1 MHLFPRRGVAAVIA
15 AVVATGT
22 LLPLSAPAA
31 PVAHAEEVVL
41 DTSTTVTVVEGD
53 AARQL
58 AETFA
63 PIVAIQT
70 QPTACGPGEPYYP
83 ADVSVIL
90 DQPDVVLL
98 DSAGTTLVQ
107 APGAIDLL
115 NAPEGSNFDL
125 PGNTLRP
132 GCDYERRFGWRT
144 GEPPVQYAR
153 VVRDSDDPDLLIVQ
167 YWEYFVYNQWNN
179 VHESD
184 WESALVVFDA
194 TTPEEALAEGPSTM
208 SLSQHYG
215 NQRQP
220 WAAVEK
226 RGNRPVIY
234 PAAGS
239 HAIFYS
245 QKLWFGMSGDA
256 GFGCDSTVAPST
268 EMDPR
273 VEVLPAQGTAEN
285 GFGWMGFRGRWGERA
300 PTINDSE
307 VGPQYT
313 RQWRNPVQYIAE
325 GRDGAVSVPQIDFA
339 GVTTFFCSA
348 TESVSAVLNSLME
361 NVPLLIGLFVAA
373 IAVVV
378 LLARRTRWRPS
389 DPEPMRARRR
399 GGQIASAAAAV
410 VRRNW
415 RRLLPV
421 SAIALAGGVV
431 AAVLQPL
438 IIEHTVLGDF
448 LGDGQRNGPIGL
460 LIALSAGV
468 VETLVFILLALVVGV
483 HITHRLDPQST
494 PTERPPLRSGGLVP
508 MATLFAAFAFTG
520 VLGLWLV
527 PMFAAAPAAAVA
539 EGLRPR
545 AALRRA
551 RELGK
556 GQRVRV
562 FCITFV
568 VLTSTV
574 LLAPLLGVLA
584 LLITGKV
591 FWVANVIAG
600 LVYAV
605 TIPWLAVASY
615 LLWADLTARRGPDG
629 VRG

>member
-1 MHLFPRRGVAAVIA
+1 VLTA
-15 AVVATGT
+15 T
-22 LLPLSAPAA
+22 LLTATVVTVPVAQGRPFAPT
-31 PVAHAEEVVL
+31 AHAEEPEL
-41 DTSTTVTVVEGD
+41 DTSTTVTVVDSD

-58 AETFA
+58 AERFA

-70 QPTACGPGEPYYP
+70 QKEPCGKGEPYYP
-83 ADVSVIL
+83 ADVGVIL

-98 DSAGTTLVQ
+98 SASGDLIGRS
-107 APGAIDLL
+107 PGAVDLL

-125 PGNTLRP
+125 PGATLRP
-132 GCDYERRFGWRT
+132 GCDFERRFGWRT
-144 GEPPVQYAR
+144 GGPPVQYAR
-153 VVRDSDDPDLLIVQ
+153 VVRDRDDPTVLIVQ

-194 TTPEEALAEGPSTM
+194 TTPEEALAKGPTMM

-215 NQRQP
+215 NERRP
-220 WAAVEK
+220 WESIE
-226 RGNRPVIY
+226 RHGDRPVIY

-239 HAIFYS
+239 HAFFYS

-268 EMDPR
+268 ELDPR
-273 VEVLPAQGTAEN
+273 VDMLPAAGTAAN
-285 GFGWMGFRGRWGERA
+285 GYGWMGFRGRWGERA

-313 RQWRNPVQYIAE
+313 RQWRTPVQYVRS

-339 GVTTFFCSA
+339 GVTTFFCNA
-348 TESVSAVLNSLME
+348 TKEVSAVINHLMD
-361 NVPLLIGLFVAA
+361 NPALLLGLVIGIVAV
-373 IAVVV
+373 IV
-378 LLARRTRWRPS
+378 LLVRRTVWRPAS
-389 DPEPMRARRR
+389 ADPLRQRRR
-399 GGQIASAAAAV
+399 GGQIAAAAVAV
-410 VRRNW
+410 VRRDW

-421 SAIALAGGVV
+421 SAIALAGGVL
-431 AAVLQPL
+431 AAILQPL
-438 IIEHTVLGDF
+438 IIDHTFLGNF
-448 LGDGQRNGPIGL
+448 LGDGQLHGPVGL
-460 LIALSAGV
+460 LIALSAGII
-468 VETLVFILLALVVGV
+468 ETLVFILIALVVGV
-483 HITHRLDPQST
+483 HIAHRLDEPRHPS
-494 PTERPPLRSGGLVP
+494 EARGALRSGGLAP
-508 MATLFAAFAFTG
+508 MAALFAAFAFTG
-520 VLGLWLV
+520 VFGLVLV

-545 AALRRA
+545 AALRRS
-551 RELGK
+551 RQLGK
-556 GQRVRV
+556 GQRWRV
-562 FCITFV
+562 FCITFL

-615 LLWADLTARRGPDG
+615 LLWADLAARSSAEAGQMAAAD
-629 VRG
+629 V

>member
-1 MHLFPRRGVAAVIA
+1 M
-15 AVVATGT
+15 
-22 LLPLSAPAA
+22 LSLTASGPTM
-31 PVAHAEEVVL
+31 VAHAEELVL
-41 DTSTTVTVVEGD
+41 DTSTTVTVIDSD

-58 AETFA
+58 AERYA

-70 QPTACGPGEPYYP
+70 QAEPCGSGEPYYP
-83 ADVSVIL
+83 ADVNVIL

-98 DSAGTTLVQ
+98 DATGNVITRS
-107 APGAIDLL
+107 PGAVDLL
-115 NAPEGSNFDL
+115 HAPEGSNFDL
-125 PGNTLRP
+125 PGATLRP
-132 GCDYERRFGWRT
+132 GCDFERRFGWRT

-153 VVRDSDDPDLLIVQ
+153 VVRDSDDPDVIIVQ

-184 WESALVVFDA
+184 WESALLVFDA
-194 TTPEEALAEGPSTM
+194 STPEAALASGPTVV

-215 NQRQP
+215 NERRA
-220 WAAVEK
+220 WDDVER
-226 RGNRPVIY
+226 RGDRPVIY

-239 HAIFYS
+239 HAFFYE

-268 EMDPR
+268 ELDPR
-273 VEVLPAQGTAEN
+273 VDMLPAVGTTEN
-285 GFGWMGFRGRWGERA
+285 GYGWMGFQGRWGERA

-307 VGPQYT
+307 AGPQYT
-313 RQWRNPVQYIAE
+313 TQWRHPVQYIDA

-348 TESVSAVLNSLME
+348 TESVSAVLNHLMD
-361 NVPLLIGLFVAA
+361 NLPLLVGIIVGIVA
-373 IAVVV
+373 IIV
-378 LLARRTRWRPS
+378 LLVRRTRWRPAS
-389 DPEPMRARRR
+389 AEPLRARRR
-399 GGQIASAAAAV
+399 GGQIASASITI
-410 VRRNW
+410 VRRHW

-421 SAIALAGGVV
+421 SAVALAGGML

-438 IIEHTVLGDF
+438 VIEHTFLGNL
-448 LGDGQRNGPIGL
+448 LGDGQLHGPVGL
-460 LIALSAGV
+460 LIALAAGV
-468 VETLVFILLALVVGV
+468 IETLVFILIALVVGV
-483 HITHRLDPQST
+483 HITHHLDEPRVAH
-494 PTERPPLRSGGLVP
+494 EARGAWRSGGIAP
-508 MATLFAAFAFTG
+508 MAALMAAFAFTG
-520 VLGLWLV
+520 VFGLVLV

-539 EGLRPR
+539 EGLGPR
-545 AALRRA
+545 AALRRS
-551 RELGK
+551 RSLGK
-556 GQRVRV
+556 GQRWRV
-562 FCITFV
+562 FCITFL

-584 LLITGKV
+584 LLLTGKV

-615 LLWADLTARRGPDG
+615 LLWADLSARASAADLTPATAEP
-629 VRG
+629 

>member
-1 MHLFPRRGVAAVIA
+1 V
-15 AVVATGT
+15 
-22 LLPLSAPAA
+22 
-31 PVAHAEEVVL
+31 HAEDVVL
-41 DTSTTVTVVEGD
+41 DTSTTVEVIEGD
-53 AARQL
+53 AAQQL
-58 AETFA
+58 AERFA

-70 QPTACGPGEPYYP
+70 QNDPCGPGEPYYP
-83 ADVSVIL
+83 ADVGVIL

-98 DSAGTTLVQ
+98 AGSGAVLGR
-107 APGAIDLL
+107 APGAVDLL

-125 PGNTLRP
+125 PGATLRP
-132 GCDYERRFGWRT
+132 GCDFERRFGWRT

-153 VVRDSDDPDLLIVQ
+153 VVRDSDDPSLIIVQ

-194 TTPEEALAEGPSTM
+194 TSPEEALTVGPSMM

-215 NQRQP
+215 NERRA
-220 WAAVEK
+220 WDGVEK
-226 RGNRPVIY
+226 RGERPVIY

-239 HAIFYS
+239 HAFFYS

-268 EMDPR
+268 ELDPR
-273 VEVLPAQGTAEN
+273 VEVLPAVGTAEN
-285 GFGWMGFRGRWGERA
+285 GYGWMAFRGRWGERA

-313 RQWRNPVQYIAE
+313 TQWRTPVQYIRS

-339 GVTTFFCSA
+339 GVTTFFCNA
-348 TESVSAVLNSLME
+348 TESVSAVLNHLMD
-361 NVPLLIGLFVAA
+361 NPLLLVGLFLGAVL
-373 IAVVV
+373 VVV
-378 LLARRTRWRPS
+378 LLARRTRWRRS
-389 DPEPMRARRR
+389 TVDPLRQQRR
-399 GGQIASAAAAV
+399 GGQLAVAAARI
-410 VRRNW
+410 VRHHW

-421 SAIALAGGVV
+421 SLIALAGGII
-431 AAVLQPL
+431 AALVQPL
-438 IIEHTVLGDF
+438 IIEHTFLGNF
-448 LGDGQRNGPIGL
+448 LGDGQTGGPIGL
-460 LIALSAGV
+460 LIAFSAGV
-468 VETLVFILLALVVGV
+468 LETLVFILVALVVGV
-483 HITHRLDPQST
+483 HITHRLDQQREPH
-494 PTERPPLRSGGLVP
+494 EARDALRSGGIVP
-508 MATLFAAFAFTG
+508 MAGLMAAFVFTG
-520 VLGLWLV
+520 VFGLFLV
-527 PMFAAAPAAAVA
+527 PRYAAAPAAAIA
-539 EGLRPR
+539 EGLGPR
-545 AALRRA
+545 AALQRSA
-551 RELGK
+551 QLGK
-556 GQRVRV
+556 GQRWRV
-562 FCITFV
+562 FCITFL

-615 LLWADLTARRGPDG
+615 LLWADLADRSATSPESTPDPIDA
-629 VRG
+629 